1 MENRPGLKKIII
13 LSIILNIIFVSL
25 FILINKQ
32 EYMSY
37 IRNYNN
43 KINII
48 CNNIKEKYPDLSD
61 SEIIEIVTLN
71 EDDSNFIRKYGYDL
85 NNDNI
90 IKENDNSF
98 IKYII
103 IEVVIFIL
111 NLCIVLFLYLNHN
124 RRKDKDIKEIIK
136 LVDNINKR
144 NYNLDID
151 TLNEEELSILKDEIY
166 KITIMLREQADNSN
180 KDKLYLK
187 KSLEDISHQL
197 RTPLTAILIY
207 IDNILDNPNLDNKK
221 KEEFLRKIKR
231 ESYNM
236 KKLIELILK
245 LSRLEVNAISFD
257 RKENSISNLINSCID
272 NVSTLADLKNI
283 NIKTNGTDFLLKC
296 DYSWEVEA
304 LTNILKNAVEHSFD
318 DSEILICYEDNKI
331 YSKIEIINYGDN
343 ISNSDLRHI
352 FERFYKGENSK
363 SDSFGIGLSLAKTI
377 VENDNGKII
386 VDSINNKTTFTIRY
400 YK

>member
-25 FILINKQ
+25 FIFINKQ
-32 EYMSY
+32 EYKSY

-48 CNNIKEKYPDLSD
+48 CNNIKEKYPNLSD
-61 SEIIEIVTLN
+61 SEIFEILT
-71 EDDSNFIRKYGYDL
+71 SNKSSNNFFRKYGYDL
-85 NNDNI
+85 NNDAV
-90 IKENDNSF
+90 IKENDNYF
-98 IKYII
+98 NKYII
-103 IEVVIFIL
+103 IEIVIFTL

-144 NYNLDID
+144 NYNLDINS
-151 TLNEEELSILKDEIY
+151 LNEEELSILKDEIY
-166 KITIMLREQADNSN
+166 KITVMLREQADNSN
-180 KDKLYLK
+180 KDKINLK
-187 KSLEDISHQL
+187 TSLEDISHQL
-197 RTPLTAILIY
+197 RTPLTAILIN

-236 KKLIELILK
+236 KMLIELILK
-245 LSRLEVNAISFD
+245 LSRLEVNTISFD
-257 RKENSISNLINSCID
+257 KKKNSISNLINSCMD

-283 NIKTNGTDFLLKC
+283 NIKTTGTDFLLKC

-304 LTNILKNAVEHSFD
+304 ITNILKNAVEHAYS
-318 DSEILICYEDNKI
+318 DSEILI
-331 YSKIEIINYGDN
+331 NYGDN
-343 ISNSDLRHI
+343 KVYSKVEIINEGETIANEDLKHI
-352 FERFYKGENSK
+352 FERFYKGKNSK
-363 SDSFGIGLSLAKTI
+363 SDSFGIGLSLAKAI
-377 VENDNGKII
+377 VENDNGKIM
-386 VDSINNKTTFTIRY
+386 VDSINNKTTFTIKY